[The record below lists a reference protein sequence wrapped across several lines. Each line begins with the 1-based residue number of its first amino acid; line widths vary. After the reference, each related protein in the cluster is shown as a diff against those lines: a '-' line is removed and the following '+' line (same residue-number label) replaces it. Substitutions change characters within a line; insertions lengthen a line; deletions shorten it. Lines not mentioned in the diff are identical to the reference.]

1 MTPDNIYAKEYG
13 NIVFPKSQQEG
24 SRLRNTIMVK
34 SGVKG
39 EETYMDQINSFA
51 ALPKGARLA
60 DTDPTLASFDRR
72 RISLEDFYVAKA
84 WEKMDDIRTLADPT
98 SAIVRN
104 GINAMGRKIDDI
116 IIAAATGTAY
126 TGKTGTTAVTFPT
139 STNQIAAGSANLTLA
154 KWLDALEVLNA
165 NDVDPSEEK
174 FIIIGSSQLTSLLTT
189 TEIKSADYNSVK
201 ALVQGQVNEFLGC
214 KVIRSERLNKSGNN
228 RTVLLYTKNSMG
240 IAFGQDVVSRMDEL
254 PGKHYAKQLYFSMSC
269 GASRLEEA
277 KVVSILCD
285 ETA

>member
-13 NIVFPKSQQEG
+13 NIVFLKSQQEG
-24 SRLRNTIMVK
+24 SRLRNTVMIK
-34 SGVKG
+34 SGVKA

-72 RISLEDFYVAKA
+72 RIALEDFYVAKA

-104 GINAMGRKIDDI
+104 GINAMGRKIDDVV
-116 IIAAATGTAY
+116 IAAATGTAY

-154 KWLDALEVLNA
+154 KWLDAIEILNA

-174 FIIIGSSQLTSLLTT
+174 VIVIGSSQLTSLLTT

-214 KVIRSERLNKSGNN
+214 KVIRSERLSKSGNN
-228 RTVLLYTKNSMG
+228 RNVLLYTKNAIG
-240 IAFGQDVVSRMDEL
+240 LAFGQDVNSRMDEL
-254 PGKHYAKQLYFSMSC
+254 PGKHYAKQLYFSMSI